1 MRLNKKLLSI
11 CFSVVLG
18 VGLLA
23 FILFKYP
30 FNEVIATFSNVTPTL
45 LLIYLATSFTIMF
58 LFSVR
63 WKFVLGALGHNIS
76 LVEAFGYRI
85 IDYGLSYITPS
96 GKAGG
101 EPIRAALLTRKGIS
115 FKEGLANV
123 TTDKTIELSVSVCF
137 FVVGL
142 LILAIGHPL
151 NWAIRIFL
159 IVFSSLL
166 IFLIWKFYSHI
177 LRKKPVFTELYR
189 FLRLYKLRVF
199 AKCEQAVIEFEKPII
214 KFYSEERKTF
224 FIALSLS
231 LVSLIISMV
240 EFKVVLLMLGID
252 ASLGVV
258 FMVFSVVG
266 MAFLVPVPMG
276 LGSLE
281 AFQIALFSALG
292 IGSASGVG
300 LAMIT
305 RARHMIWVLI
315 GVSLAFYI
323 GSFKTVF
330 KEAYKSIYANPIN
343 KITIFRDGRPFVIKM
358 KLFRPSLKNRFVG
371 LDAWKKNTLFFR
383 NKKESEDDESTF
395 PEPKPRRIK
404 K

>member
-189 FLRLYKLRVF
+189 FLRLHKIRRL
-199 AKCEQAVIEFEKPII
+199 AKYEQAVIEFEKPII

-305 RARHMIWVLI
+305 RARDMIWVLI